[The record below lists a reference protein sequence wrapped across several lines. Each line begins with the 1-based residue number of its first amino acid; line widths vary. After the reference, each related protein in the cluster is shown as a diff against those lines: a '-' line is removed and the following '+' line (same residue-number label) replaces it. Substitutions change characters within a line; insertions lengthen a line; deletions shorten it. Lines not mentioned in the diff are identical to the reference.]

1 MPYGGTEGKAL
12 RNAIRFIAI
21 LALLTTFGGG
31 AWAGVTSDPSAGYV
45 PSEPSRCGGENLLAS
60 LALSDPA
67 LHGRILDA
75 AASLENG
82 QHLLWKVERAGLA
95 PSYLFGTVH
104 LTDSRV
110 REISAETRAAL
121 RSARAVLLETSD
133 IGPQTTAAAL
143 VSAARTAVYTDGR
156 TLDRLLTKDEFK
168 KVQLTIDRAGV
179 PAASARIYRPWMIS
193 MMLSGSNC
201 ERRRIREGEPVLD
214 MALAQEARIHGIPIT
229 GLETAEEQIRT
240 LASVPEDQQ
249 LGMLRA
255 NLALIDETD
264 NLMETMVQL
273 YLERRI
279 GAVWELQMAL
289 AETAGVPAS
298 AFDGFRQ
305 TVIVDRNVKM
315 YEAARGYFEKGG
327 TFMAV
332 GALHLPGEDGL
343 VALLRTAGYTVTPVE

>member
-1 MPYGGTEGKAL
+1 M
-12 RNAIRFIAI
+12 RNAIKLIAV
-21 LALLTTFGGG
+21 LALLTTFGNT
-31 AWAGVTSDPSAGYV
+31 APAGVTSDPSAGYV
-45 PSEPSRCGGENLLAS
+45 PSEPSQCSGVNLLTRLAS
-60 LALSDPA
+60 SDPTR
-67 LHGRILDA
+67 HGRILDA

-104 LTDSRV
+104 LTDTRV
-110 REISAETRAAL
+110 RDISQETRAAL
-121 RSARAVLLETSD
+121 RSAKAVLLETSD
-133 IGPQTTAAAL
+133 ISPQTTAAAL
-143 VSAARTAVYTDGR
+143 LSAARTAVYTDGR
-156 TLDRLLTKDEFK
+156 TLDRLLTKEEFK
-168 KVQLTIDRAGV
+168 KVQQTIDRAGV

-193 MMLSGSNC
+193 MMLSASNC

-229 GLETAEEQIRT
+229 GLETAEEQILT

-249 LGMLRA
+249 LEMLRA

-289 AETAGVPAS
+289 AEAAGIPAS

-305 TVIVDRNVKM
+305 AVILDRNVKM
-315 YEAARGYFEKGG
+315 HETARSYFEKGG
-327 TFMAV
+327 AFMAV

-343 VALLRTAGYTVTPVE
+343 VALLRNAGYTVTPVE

>member
-1 MPYGGTEGKAL
+1 M
-12 RNAIRFIAI
+12 RNAIKLIAV
-21 LALLTTFGGG
+21 LALLTTFGNT
-31 AWAGVTSDPSAGYV
+31 APAGVTSDPSAGYV
-45 PSEPSRCGGENLLAS
+45 PSEPSQCSGVNLLTRLAS
-60 LALSDPA
+60 SDPTR
-67 LHGRILDA
+67 HGRILHA

-104 LTDSRV
+104 LTDTRV
-110 REISAETRAAL
+110 RDISQETRAAL
-121 RSARAVLLETSD
+121 RSAKAVLLETSD
-133 IGPQTTAAAL
+133 IGPETTAAAL

-156 TLDRLLTKDEFK
+156 TLDRFLTKEEFK
-168 KVQLTIDRAGV
+168 KVQQTIDRAGV

-193 MMLSGSNC
+193 MMLSASNC

-229 GLETAEEQIRT
+229 GLETAEEQILT

-249 LGMLRA
+249 LEMLRA

-289 AETAGVPAS
+289 AEAAGIPAS
-298 AFDGFRQ
+298 AFDGFRR
-305 TVIVDRNVKM
+305 TVILDRNVKM
-315 YEAARGYFEKGG
+315 HETARSYFEKGG
-327 TFMAV
+327 AFMAV

-343 VALLRTAGYTVTPVE
+343 VALLRNAGYTVTPVE

>member
-1 MPYGGTEGKAL
+1 MQ
-12 RNAIRFIAI
+12 NAIKRT
-21 LALLTTFGGG
+21 LLLTLLFAIGGG
-31 AWAGVTSDPSAGYV
+31 ALAGVTSDPNAGYV
-45 PSEPSRCGGENLLAS
+45 PSEPSRCGGVNLLSNLAS
-60 LALSDPA
+60 SDPVR
-67 LHGRILDA
+67 HSRILEA
-75 AASLENG
+75 ATSLQNG
-82 QHLLWKVERAGLA
+82 QHLLWKIERPGLA

-104 LTDSRV
+104 LTDTRV
-110 REISAETRAAL
+110 RDISPQTRAAL
-121 RSARAVLLETSD
+121 RSAKAVLLETSD
-133 IGPQTTAAAL
+133 ISPESTAAAL
-143 VSAARTAVYTDGR
+143 VAAAKTAVYADGR
-156 TLDRLLTKDEFK
+156 TLDRLLTKEEFK
-168 KVQLTIDRAGV
+168 KVQQTIDRAGV
-179 PAASARIYRPWMIS
+179 PAASARVYRPWMIS

-201 ERRRIREGEPVLD
+201 ERRRIRAGEPVLD

-249 LGMLRA
+249 LDMLRA
-255 NLALIDETD
+255 NLAIIDETD

-289 AETAGVPAS
+289 AETAGIPTT

-305 TVIVDRNVKM
+305 AVIVDRNIKM
-315 YEAARGYFEKGG
+315 YETARSYFETGG

-343 VALLRTAGYTVTPVE
+343 VALLRNAGYTVTPVE

>member
-1 MPYGGTEGKAL
+1 M
-12 RNAIRFIAI
+12 RNAVKLIAI
-21 LALLTTFGGG
+21 LALCSAIGVS
-31 AWAGVTSDPSAGYV
+31 ARAGMTSDPSAGYV
-45 PSEPSRCGGENLLAS
+45 PSAPSRCGGSNLLTS
-60 LALSDPA
+60 LASSDPI
-67 LHGRILDA
+67 LHGRILEA

-104 LTDSRV
+104 LTDTRV
-110 REISAETRAAL
+110 REISERTRAAL
-121 RSARAVLLETSD
+121 RGAKAVLLETSD
-133 IGPQTTAAAL
+133 ISPQTTAAAL

-156 TLDRLLTKDEFK
+156 TLDQLLTKDEFK
-168 KVQLTIDRAGV
+168 KVQQTMDRAGV
-179 PAASARIYRPWMIS
+179 RAASAYIYRPWMVS
-193 MMLSGSNC
+193 MMLSASNC
-201 ERRRIREGEPVLD
+201 ERRRIRDGEPVLD

-240 LASVPEDQQ
+240 LASLPEDQQ

-298 AFDGFRQ
+298 AFDAFRQ

-315 YEAARGYFEKGG
+315 YETARSDFEQGG
-327 TFMAV
+327 AFMAV

-343 VALLRTAGYTVTPVE
+343 VALLRNAGYTVTPVE

>member
-1 MPYGGTEGKAL
+1 MKRTVL
-12 RNAIRFIAI
+12 
-21 LALLTTFGGG
+21 LALLVALGGG
-31 AWAGVTSDPSAGYV
+31 ALAGITSDPNAGYV
-45 PSEPSRCGGENLLAS
+45 PSEPSRCGGVNLLTNLAS
-60 LALSDPA
+60 SDPV
-67 LHGRILDA
+67 LHGRILA
-75 AASLENG
+75 AALTLENG
-82 QHLLWKVERAGLA
+82 QALLWKVEREGLS

-110 REISAETRAAL
+110 REISLKTRAAL
-121 RSARAVLLETSD
+121 RSAKAVLLETSD
-133 IGPQTTAAAL
+133 ISPETTAAAL

-156 TLDRLLTKDEFK
+156 TLDRLLTKEEFR
-168 KVQLTIDRAGV
+168 KVQETIDRAGV

-193 MMLSGSNC
+193 MMLSASNC

-289 AETAGVPAS
+289 AETAGVPPS
-298 AFDGFRQ
+298 AFDAFRQ
-305 TVIVDRNVKM
+305 AVIVDRNIKM
-315 YEAARGYFEKGG
+315 YETSRSYFETGG

-343 VALLRTAGYTVTPVE
+343 VALLRNAGYTVTPVE